1 MEDAHARDVAEV
13 LAAFQVDAGRGLD
26 DSAVLRSRQLHGR
39 NEIPPEK
46 GTPFWK
52 LVIKQFDDLLVKIL
66 LVSAVVSVGLSI
78 ANGET
83 GASAWIE
90 PSVIL
95 LILVANAVVG
105 VVTERNAEQAIEEL
119 KQLEAE
125 NATVFRSRGP
135 GEPGRLSIV
144 EARDL
149 VPGDIVEVTVGCRVP
164 ADLRVIEVHSS
175 TLRVDQALLTG
186 ESTSVEKTARRT
198 SVAGAVYQDK
208 TCILFGGTV
217 VCAGRARAVVVGTG
231 NSTAI
236 GKIRDEISEVEE
248 AQTPLQRKLDEFGT
262 LLSKVIGVTC
272 GLVWLVNVGH
282 FKDPVHGGLMR
293 GAIYYFKI
301 AVALAVAAIPE
312 GLPAVVTTCLA
323 LGTKKMAKKNAI
335 VRSLPSVETLGCT
348 TVICSDKTGTLT
360 TNMMSAT
367 KLLIVQGSPA
377 GDLAEYDVTG
387 NTFSPEGVVVDSG
400 SGVALN
406 HPADQPAILH
416 VASCASL
423 NNGSTLRYDAEQ
435 GTYKSVG
442 EPTEVALRVLAEK
455 IGLPGF
461 DSMPSALDQLGKAER
476 VSFCTKYWEDHFLK
490 VATLDFA
497 HDRKMMSVLCRR
509 NGQDVVF
516 TKGAPEAV
524 LDRCIYMLSNNDGKS
539 VPMSQ
544 AAKAQITAKVRHYGG
559 KMALRCIALALK
571 PAPQGKQRLVVED
584 ETDLTFLGIVGMID
598 PPRSEV
604 RGALQTCKSAGI
616 RVIMVTGDDR
626 GTAEAIGS
634 QIGLFDTAG
643 DGAPFGTSITGRD
656 FDGMA
661 AAQRAE
667 AAKELSVFSRV
678 EPSHKSKI
686 VAELRSQG
694 HVVAMTGDGVNDAP
708 ALRSA
713 DIGVAMGSGTA
724 VARHASDIVLTDDNF
739 SSIVLA
745 VAEGRAIYN
754 NTKQFIR
761 YMVSS
766 NIGEVVCIFIAAA
779 LGIPE
784 PLNPIQLLWVNLV
797 TDGPP
802 ATALGFN
809 KPDGDIMRVRP
820 RKAKDAIVDR
830 WLLAR
835 YLIIGCYVGVVT
847 ILGEIWWFV
856 SSETGP
862 GVTWGALASFETC
875 VEGKHEWS
883 CEVFKDNHASTIS
896 MTVLVLVE
904 MFNALNAL
912 SENGSLLQLPPWTNM
927 WLIGGISLSML
938 LHVMILYTPA
948 LAPVFSVVPLTA
960 YEWKAVVF
968 LSFPVILVDEAL
980 KFVTRN
986 FMMYPGQSN
995 IIQRASLLYRGLVK
1009 RKQQDASKLKDASLK
1024 V

>member
-1 MEDAHARDVAEV
+1 M
-13 LAAFQVDAGRGLD
+13 
-26 DSAVLRSRQLHGR
+26 
-39 NEIPPEK
+39 
-46 GTPFWK
+46 
-52 LVIKQFDDLLVKIL
+52 
-66 LVSAVVSVGLSI
+66 
-78 ANGET
+78 
-83 GASAWIE
+83 
-90 PSVIL
+90 
-95 LILVANAVVG
+95 
-105 VVTERNAEQAIEEL
+105 
-119 KQLEAE
+119 
-125 NATVFRSRGP
+125 
-135 GEPGRLSIV
+135 
-144 EARDL
+144 

-175 TLRVDQALLTG
+175 TLRVDQALVTG

-367 KLLIVQGSPA
+367 KLLIAHVGSPA

-509 NGQDVVF
+509 KGQDVVF
-516 TKGAPEAV
+516 TKGAPEAIWTAAFTCSQTTMAS
-524 LDRCIYMLSNNDGKS
+524 RCPCPQPRPKSQPRYASMGDG
-539 VPMSQ
+539 
-544 AAKAQITAKVRHYGG
+544 AQVHR
-559 KMALRCIALALK
+559 LALK
-571 PAPQGKQRLVVED
+571 PAL
-584 ETDLTFLGIVGMID
+584 
-598 PPRSEV
+598 
-604 RGALQTCKSAGI
+604 RGS
-616 RVIMVTGDDR
+616 R
-626 GTAEAIGS
+626 GS
-634 QIGLFDTAG
+634 
-643 DGAPFGTSITGRD
+643 
-656 FDGMA
+656 
-661 AAQRAE
+661 
-667 AAKELSVFSRV
+667 
-678 EPSHKSKI
+678 
-686 VAELRSQG
+686 
-694 HVVAMTGDGVNDAP
+694 
-708 ALRSA
+708 
-713 DIGVAMGSGTA
+713 
-724 VARHASDIVLTDDNF
+724 
-739 SSIVLA
+739 
-745 VAEGRAIYN
+745 
-754 NTKQFIR
+754 
-761 YMVSS
+761 
-766 NIGEVVCIFIAAA
+766 
-779 LGIPE
+779 
-784 PLNPIQLLWVNLV
+784 W
-797 TDGPP
+797 
-802 ATALGFN
+802 
-809 KPDGDIMRVRP
+809 
-820 RKAKDAIVDR
+820 
-830 WLLAR
+830 
-835 YLIIGCYVGVVT
+835 
-847 ILGEIWWFV
+847 
-856 SSETGP
+856 
-862 GVTWGALASFETC
+862 
-875 VEGKHEWS
+875 
-883 CEVFKDNHASTIS
+883 
-896 MTVLVLVE
+896 
-904 MFNALNAL
+904 
-912 SENGSLLQLPPWTNM
+912 
-927 WLIGGISLSML
+927 
-938 LHVMILYTPA
+938 
-948 LAPVFSVVPLTA
+948 
-960 YEWKAVVF
+960 
-968 LSFPVILVDEAL
+968 
-980 KFVTRN
+980 
-986 FMMYPGQSN
+986 
-995 IIQRASLLYRGLVK
+995 
-1009 RKQQDASKLKDASLK
+1009 
-1024 V
+1024 